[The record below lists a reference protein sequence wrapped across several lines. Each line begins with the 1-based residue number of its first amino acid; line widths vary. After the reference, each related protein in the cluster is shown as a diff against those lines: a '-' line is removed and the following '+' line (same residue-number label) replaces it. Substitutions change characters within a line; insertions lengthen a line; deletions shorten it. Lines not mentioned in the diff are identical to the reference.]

1 MVIRTFCV
9 SLQSGWYFSEKQFIM
24 AGPNNS
30 YIKKQ
35 LTEKR
40 LKKRREKE
48 NKKKIRKENS
58 PGGGFENM
66 IAYVDKWGNITSEP
80 PQDKDID
87 KSEKPA
93 ENSKDNS
100 GD

>member
-1 MVIRTFCV
+1 MH
-9 SLQSGWYFSEKQFIM
+9 YPAKQFNM

-40 LKKRREKE
+40 LKKRQAKE
-48 NKKKIRKENS
+48 HKKKIRRENS

-80 PQDKDID
+80 PQEKEPDKT
-87 KSEKPA
+87 KEAA
-93 ENSKDNS
+93 E
-100 GD
+100 